1 MTSPTL
7 VRRTTCRHEPPVLD
21 AHQRAVVDH
30 VGGPLLVLAGPGT
43 GKTTTLVEA
52 VVRRVEQGLAPE
64 QVLVLTF
71 SRKAAVDLRQRVT
84 ARLGRTT
91 RGALAMTFH
100 SYAYA
105 LLRRELGGRGL
116 RLLSGA
122 EHDLEVGRLLAGEVA
137 DGGARWPDGLQAALP
152 LRGFRQELRDLLL
165 RAQERGIAPRQLAA
179 LGVRLD
185 RPEWVAAA
193 GFLADYEA
201 RFNLDPAGEVLDYA
215 GLVRTAAALLEDDD
229 QLRACERAARAV
241 VLVDELQDT
250 DPAQLRLLQ
259 ALAGD
264 GRELIAVGD
273 PDQSIYG
280 FRGAD
285 PRGVLR
291 FRDAFRSAD
300 GSPARLVELRTSRRA
315 GTALLAASREVAA
328 RLPAAGPSY
337 RRLVP
342 APGTPPGRVEV
353 RLAGSATAEAALVA
367 DVLRR
372 SHLVDGV
379 PWSQMAVLVR
389 SSARSSG
396 SLRRG
401 LLAAG
406 VPVTVPR
413 EEVPLAQ
420 EPVVRSLLGAVAAAL
435 RPASVDEAAAL
446 ALLTGPLVRADALAV
461 RRLRRAL
468 REVELATG
476 GSAASDALLV
486 EAVVDP
492 RACLLVDRRAR
503 GPVDRLHAVL
513 AAVRSAAS
521 QKFGG
526 AATASAEDALW
537 AAWTAT
543 GLAGR
548 LERLSGRGGAQG
560 AAADRALDAVLALFD
575 AAARYVDRLPG
586 SSVLGFLDDVAAQ
599 EVPADTLAQRA
610 PEGEAVRL
618 LTAHA
623 SKGLEWRVVVV
634 AGVQEGVWPDLRRRG
649 SLLGADELD
658 DLAAGRGGGD
668 DAARRAELLAEERR
682 LFYVAVTRAGERLVV
697 TAVASGD
704 GDDDRPSRFL
714 DDLGAPVPAAP
725 APVGR
730 PLTAAALVAEL
741 RRTAAATD
749 DPVLREAAVRR
760 LAAMAGARTAL
771 DVPRA
776 LPAEPGRWWG
786 LAPLSDDSPVVGDGE
801 TVRVSPSKVEAF
813 DTCALRWFLRSAVG
827 VSGETGPPQVLGSLV
842 HALAELASGPD
853 ALDVPALHAR
863 LDAALPGLDLGAP
876 WAVVRRR
883 QEAVDALA
891 RFLRWAAASPRELV
905 GTELDVR
912 VPFGDRAVLIGRVDR
927 LEADGEGRAVV
938 VDLKTGTSK
947 PSPGDVARHPQLGVY
962 QLAVELG
969 AFADLHGDGSLTTSG
984 GAALVQLRTGKA
996 AVEQLQPALADD
1008 AEPAW
1013 ARELVERVVDG
1024 MSGAQFPATANDA
1037 CDRCDV
1043 RWSCPARPEGQ
1054 GVLR

>member
-1 MTSPTL
+1 
-7 VRRTTCRHEPPVLD
+7 
-21 AHQRAVVDH
+21 
-30 VGGPLLVLAGPGT
+30 VLAGPGT

-52 VVRRVEQGLAPE
+52 VVHRVEQGLRPE

-71 SRKAAVDLRQRVT
+71 SRKAAVDLRERVT

-91 RGALAMTFH
+91 RGALALTFH
-100 SYAYA
+100 SYAFA

-122 EHDLEVGRLLAGEVA
+122 EHDLEVGRLLAGEVVDGA
-137 DGGARWPDGLQAALP
+137 DRWPAGLQAALP

-165 RAQERGIAPRQLAA
+165 RAQERGVGPRQLAA
-179 LGVRLD
+179 LGQRLD

-201 RFNLDPAGEVLDYA
+201 RFDLDPAGEVLDYA

-229 QLRACERAARAV
+229 EVRARERAARAV

-264 GRELIAVGD
+264 GRDLVAVGD

-285 PRGVLR
+285 PRGVLG
-291 FRDAFRSAD
+291 FRDAFRTAD
-300 GSPARLVELRTSRRA
+300 GARAPLLELRTSRRA
-315 GTALLAASREVAA
+315 GSALLAASREVAS

-337 RRLVP
+337 RRLEP

-353 RLAGSATAEAALVA
+353 RLAASATAEAAVVA

-372 SHLVDGV
+372 SHLADGV
-379 PWSQMAVLVR
+379 PWSSMAVLVR

-413 EEVPLAQ
+413 DEVPLAQ
-420 EPVVRSLLGAVAAAL
+420 EPVVRSLLGALAAAL
-435 RPASVDEAAAL
+435 RPGSVDEAAVL
-446 ALLTGPLVRADALAV
+446 GLLTGPLVRADALAV

-476 GSAASDALLV
+476 GSAPSDALLV

-492 RACLLVDRRAR
+492 RAALLVDRRAR
-503 GPVDRLHAVL
+503 APLDRLHAVL
-513 AAVRSAAS
+513 DAVRAAE
-521 QKFGG
+521 
-526 AATASAEDALW
+526 ATTASAEDALW

-543 GLAGR
+543 GLADR
-548 LERLSGRGGAQG
+548 LERLSVRGGAQG
-560 AAADRALDAVLALFD
+560 AGADRALDAVLALFD

-649 SLLGADELD
+649 SLLGADDLD
-658 DLAAGRGGGD
+658 DLVAGRGGGD

-682 LFYVAVTRAGERLVV
+682 LFYVAVTRARERLVV
-697 TAVASGD
+697 TAVAGGE

-714 DDLGAPVPAAP
+714 DDLGTAVPAAP
-725 APVGR
+725 VPLGR
-730 PLTAAALVAEL
+730 PLTSSALVAEL
-741 RRTAAATD
+741 RRTAATAD
-749 DPVLREAAVRR
+749 DPALREAAARR
-760 LAAMAGARTAL
+760 LAAMAGGSADL
-771 DVPRA
+771 DVPRVVA
-776 LPAEPGRWWG
+776 AEPDRWWG
-786 LAPLSDDSPVVGDGE
+786 LAPLSDERPVVGEGE

-813 DTCALRWFLRSAVG
+813 DTCALRWFLRSGVG
-827 VSGETGPPQVLGSLV
+827 VSGDSGPPQVLGSLV

-853 ALDVPALHAR
+853 ALDEAALHAR

-891 RFLRWAAASPRELV
+891 RFVRWAAASPRELV

-912 VPFGDRAVLIGRVDR
+912 VPFGERAVLTGRVDR
-927 LEADGEGRAVV
+927 LEADAAGRAVV

-947 PSPGDVARHPQLGVY
+947 PSADEVARHPQLGVY

-969 AFADLHGDGSLTTSG
+969 AFADLRGDGSLTAAG
-984 GAALVQLRTGKA
+984 GAALVQLRTSKA

-1008 AEPAW
+1008 DDPAW
-1013 ARELVERVVDG
+1013 AAELVGRVVDG
-1024 MSGAQFPATANDA
+1024 MSGAHFPATANDL
-1037 CDRCDV
+1037 CGRCDV
-1043 RWSCPARPEGQ
+1043 RSSCPAWPEGQ